1 MNGEQ
6 QIYQEL
12 TPIFHE
18 AFGNDSIELRPEM
31 TAKDV
36 EGWDSMKMVMI
47 IVAVEQHFGL
57 RLKTREIDALTS
69 VGDFVRLIQSKR
81 QVQDRV

>member
-1 MNGEQ
+1 MEIEQ
-6 QIYQEL
+6 QIYREL

-18 AFGNDSIELRPEM
+18 AFGDDSIELCPEM

-47 IVAVEQHFGL
+47 IVAVEQRFGL
-57 RLKTREIDALTS
+57 RLKTREIDGLAS

-81 QVQDRV
+81 QG